1 MVTTGNNL
9 KTGSKNRLKA
19 LNVFAQNI
27 TVYTEHIGHHSFIN
41 FTCLKKPQNIK
52 AFQNHVLEENNI
64 ETTKEKRNKDS
75 NPTTDIDLSNK
86 EITGCKVEDEI
97 DEINTSHE
105 L

>member
-1 MVTTGNNL
+1 MP
-9 KTGSKNRLKA
+9 
-19 LNVFAQNI
+19 
-27 TVYTEHIGHHSFIN
+27 
-41 FTCLKKPQNIK
+41 KKPQNIK